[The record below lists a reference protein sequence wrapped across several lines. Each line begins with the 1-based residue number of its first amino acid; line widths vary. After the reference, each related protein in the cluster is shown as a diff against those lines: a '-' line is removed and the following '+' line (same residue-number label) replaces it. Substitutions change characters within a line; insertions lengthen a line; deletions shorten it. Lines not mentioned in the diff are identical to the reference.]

1 MSHRKTEGFT
11 RRDEG
16 SKQEKRGERSGGSG
30 VQGFRFTVQGL
41 EEDQRKDA
49 KRAKEESEYDYD

>member
-1 MSHRKTEGFT
+1 MSHRKTEGLT
-11 RRDEG
+11 RRDRG
-16 SKQEKRGERSGGSG
+16 SKQEKRGNG